1 MKYKWIS
8 AARFALREAPIPEIM
23 AVTQVP
29 IFCPMIMGTAAPKLT
44 APVMHSAC
52 KIPTDAEEDWITA
65 VRMSPAST
73 PNTGFWNL
81 ISRLVNSGTS
91 ASGETAALMESM
103 PNIRIA
109 KPTRMVAAFFNL
121 SLWENSK
128 IPTPTIARIG
138 EKELGLSIRIQ
149 KASLSMP
156 VRLKIQEVTVVPIL
170 APMMMPTACFR
181 LIMPELTKPTTITVV
196 AEEDWITPVT
206 TAPINTALIGLLVS
220 FSRIRSRRPPDAWDN
235 PSPNRFIP
243 YKNSASPPT
252 IFSKSKKSIL

>member
-1 MKYKWIS
+1 
-8 AARFALREAPIPEIM
+8 
-23 AVTQVP
+23 
-29 IFCPMIMGTAAPKLT
+29 
-44 APVMHSAC
+44 
-52 KIPTDAEEDWITA
+52 
-65 VRMSPAST
+65 
-73 PNTGFWNL
+73 
-81 ISRLVNSGTS
+81 
-91 ASGETAALMESM
+91 MESM

-156 VRLKIQEVTVVPIL
+156 VRLKIQEVTVVPML
-170 APMMMPTACFR
+170 APMMIPTACFR
-181 LIMPELTKPTTITVV
+181 LIIPELTNPTTITVV

-206 TAPINTALIGLLVS
+206 TAPMSTAFNGLLVS
-220 FSRIRSRRPPDAWDN
+220 FSRMRSNRPPDARDS

-243 YKNSASPPT
+243 YRNNASPPT
-252 IFSKSKKSIL
+252 IFSKSKKLIL